1 MGRVRKVIEKVN
13 SKSCLLKTRF
23 TIEFNSSQFKSKGI
37 EKRRREVGLE
47 PEGWTQEGAICFLA
61 VTKIPF
67 SKKMIQW
74 KVSFLY
80 LSRDKW

>member
-1 MGRVRKVIEKVN
+1 MIEKVN
-13 SKSCLLKTRF
+13 LKSCLSNY
-23 TIEFNSSQFKSKGI
+23 NSSQFKSKGI